1 MSKVM
6 YFNAQAGSWA
16 APLTRPTPKVQVAVA
31 GCILGAFDSDEPSDE
46 MIAKIKSVVDQSQFT
61 ADESL

>member
-1 MSKVM
+1 MTK
-6 YFNAQAGSWA
+6 YLNLQAGSWTAPQFRPVPNVKVA
-16 APLTRPTPKVQVAVA
+16 AP
-31 GCILGAFDSDEPSDE
+31 GCILAAFDSEAPSDE

>member
-1 MSKVM
+1 MATNYLK
-6 YFNAQAGSWA
+6 AQAGAWKS
-16 APLTRPTPKVQVAVA
+16 PTPNAEPAVRIA
-31 GCILGAFDSDEPSDE
+31 QSMVMLATFDSDEPSDE